1 MVSSY
6 ETYAYYN
13 HLGMFSHICLIIPK
27 TVRCVLDINYN
38 IHLFLLLLSKLFFL
52 LTFEVLCLSFHLF
65 KSFTLQSLILSM
77 LLK

>member
-6 ETYAYYN
+6 EIYAYYN
-13 HLGMFSHICLIIPK
+13 HLVISK

-38 IHLFLLLLSKLFFL
+38 IHPFLLLLSELFFP
-52 LTFEVLCLSFHLF
+52 LTFEVLHLIFHLF
-65 KSFTLQSLILSM
+65 KSFTLKPLRLSM